1 MYLGYVMF
9 IREGVKYCLCTV
21 DKDIADLNGPTPDF
35 MIAEAAAYLEGVGIN
50 L

>member
-35 MIAEAAAYLEGVGIN
+35 MIAEAAAYLEGAGIS